1 MAIYKTVF
9 DFSVA
14 GNAETSLRAIKS
26 ALDQINSTSASAG
39 FSKVGTDIKESAEKG
54 EGAVNQLHEKIKSLP
69 KDESVKV
76 NVNTGDSKGEVS
88 QLSEKVKSLPKDKS
102 IKVSA
107 STGTSKAAVSEL
119 SKDVDKL
126 PKDKQVKIKANTESS
141 TSSVHK
147 FNDQLADTSEK
158 GSKVHSVLVGA
169 FGGTVI
175 AGAVQS
181 IGSKLTEVTKSSVEV
196 AEAGEQ
202 IRRVWESLG
211 TGDKGA
217 TALITQM
224 ADLRAKTGY
233 SADELTKIQRGF
245 YGLTDDVGA
254 TQKLTTAMAGIGVAS
269 GLSGDKVAGMT
280 RMITRLSTSTTV
292 STGTLGRLEA
302 QAPKLGDALAKAAG
316 MGRGEFDKLVDS
328 GKVTGK
334 QFENLMEKVST
345 QSPDAFK
352 KFGETGQGAL
362 AQIKGAWLS
371 DKSTFGTK
379 LVTVQSAGLADLKD
393 FLGSTAMKGLMTDAA
408 TGLSK
413 LAGVAAGALAMIAK
427 DADVFKGAFQ
437 TVGTIISGTL
447 SVAGNTAKEFGESF
461 VSGAENPIKKTSII
475 DTLSNIRKGFSEL
488 TKDVQPTTNAIGAL
502 AGIIGAGIFNNIK
515 SVFDGVI
522 SVFDKTGGKGKDLAG
537 TFKDIAQT
545 IYPLDNT
552 FNTWYKTMEP
562 INKAFGEIL
571 GSIAKDTWKDFTGT
585 MQILGKALQT
595 SGEFVGGVAKAVASM
610 LGIKTSGGLQSLG
623 DIIKHI
629 AENKLAIEAVSA
641 AITAM
646 LVAKMAS
653 SGLSLAV
660 GGLDKMVVAY
670 GKLSG
675 FKGLLGKL
683 FSVSGETGFASS
695 FSKLKQLPGLLKSLS
710 PKPIKDIFSGLTS
723 GFGGM
728 KSGTIGFKAQ
738 ISNMKQLPALGKVA
752 GAAVG
757 VGIAAGAAV
766 DIYKGIK
773 SKNPDTKFKSF
784 GSAAGTVI
792 GGGIGFAIAGPAG
805 AAIGAT
811 IGKVAGKW
819 AGESAKKF
827 TDGWNKAGKGAKPPS
842 GLLPKAGYYARK
854 AGDGVVS
861 FSKNIISGMK
871 KHKTEILASFVSP
884 VAGVAAWF
892 LKDTKTGAAVTKWAK
907 KFGSNVKKMGFAKAV
922 QGEISSASKA
932 FSKTKF
938 GQWFDQISKSYNSW
952 HKSFSKAWSKGWK
965 TVGDD
970 VKKGMNTASKN
981 TKSFGNDV
989 SKWYNSF
996 NKSFSRTWSK
1006 SWSALSNDVK
1016 KGMNDASKNTKNF
1029 GNNTNKWW
1037 NGFSKSFSRSWS
1049 KSWNALSGNTRSA
1062 LNNVERRTS
1071 SWGSDTGKWWS
1082 GFSRSF
1088 MSSWNSHWNNVR
1100 KNFGNYMDQM
1110 SHKKDAWGSN
1120 FNKWWSSFSSG
1131 FSSGWHS
1138 FWSGVASFFKG
1149 IFSKLGGYAKG
1160 GMNDIIGFING
1171 GIGGINR
1178 VVKFF
1183 GGKSRIGEISKLAN
1197 GTGGHKGGPALINDG
1212 PGNDYKELVVTPDN
1226 HMMMAQERNVLIPDL
1241 PAGAQVLSGSA
1252 TKNYMNAMGIEHY
1265 ASGTSGALGWVTG
1278 KLDDIGSWI
1287 KDKSKSV
1294 AKLLK
1299 DPLGALESIW
1309 NKATGALKL
1318 SSNFATSFAPPA
1330 GKWLVKQGEGW
1341 FKKILKSAKDELGD
1355 AGGSKGAPSGSGVA
1369 RWAGQVKEALAA
1381 NGLST
1386 SDSMVNK
1393 VLRQIDTESTGNEK
1407 ARQPGADPDGDGSGP
1422 ALGLMQTKK
1431 STFDANAFP
1440 GHKNIF
1446 NGYDDLLAALHY
1458 AKARY
1463 GSSLS
1468 FLGNGHGYAEG
1479 GEVTG
1484 PEYALIG
1491 EAGNEFIINPAKPN
1505 ALQLAMRAL
1514 RDIVAKQPST
1524 VSQAIKPSYSYSNV
1538 TSPMAST
1545 ITDDGQGGSTTLLQK
1560 VEQLV
1565 TNTQKLVDKDTNIYM
1580 DDEKVTR
1587 HVSDQGAR
1595 DINILAAQLG
1605 GN

>member
-1 MAIYKTVF
+1 MAVYKTVF
-9 DFSVA
+9 DFSVG
-14 GNAETSLRAIKS
+14 GNAETSLRAIKA
-26 ALDQINSTSASAG
+26 ALDQINNSANTAG
-39 FSKVGTDIKESAEKG
+39 FSKVGNDLKESAAKG
-54 EGAVNQLHEKIKSLP
+54 EGAVSQLSEKLKSMP
-69 KDESVKV
+69 KDESVKL
-76 NVNTGDSKGEVS
+76 NVKTGDSKGEIS

-102 IKVSA
+102 IRFSA
-107 STGTSKAAVSEL
+107 NTGTSKAAVSEL
-119 SKDVDKL
+119 TDDVKKL
-126 PKDKQVKIKANTESS
+126 PKDKQINIKTDTESG

-147 FNDQLADTSEK
+147 LNDQLDNTSEK
-158 GSKVHSVLVGA
+158 GGKAHSVLAGA

-196 AEAGEQ
+196 AEAGEE
-202 IRRVWESLG
+202 IRRVWESMG

-233 SADELTKIQRGF
+233 SAAELTKIQKGF

-280 RMITRLSTSTTV
+280 RTIGRLSASTSVTTTMLSRV
-292 STGTLGRLEA
+292 EN
-302 QAPKLGDALAKAAG
+302 QAPALGNALAKAAG
-316 MGRGEFDKLVDS
+316 MGRSEFDKLVSS
-328 GKVTGK
+328 GKLTGT
-334 QFENLMEKVST
+334 QFQDLMEKVST

-371 DKSTFGTK
+371 DKNAFGAK
-379 LVTVQSAGLADLKD
+379 LLTVQSTGLADLKD

-413 LAGVAAGALAMIAK
+413 IAGLAATGLSAIAK
-427 DADVFKGAFQ
+427 NVDVFKDAFTTAGSIIGDTLGVADGA
-437 TVGTIISGTL
+437 L
-447 SVAGNTAKEFGESF
+447 KMFGMAF
-461 VSGAENPIKKTSII
+461 VSNVDSPIKKSPVIGI
-475 DTLSNIRKGFSEL
+475 LGEIRKGFSEL
-488 TKDVQPTTNAIGAL
+488 SKDIAPVTQAIGGF
-502 AGIIGAGIFNNIK
+502 AGVFAASAFNNVK
-515 SVFDGVI
+515 SLFDGL
-522 SVFDKTGGKGKDLAG
+522 TGDFGSIGIKGKDLAG
-537 TFKDIAQT
+537 TFNDIAKK
-545 IYPLDNT
+545 IYPVTNQLNDLGV
-552 FNTWYKTMEP
+552 KMEP
-562 INKAFGEIL
+562 VSKAIGAML
-571 GSIAKDTWKDFTGT
+571 GDIAKDTWKDFTGT

-842 GLLPKAGYYARK
+842 GLLPKAGYYARE

-907 KFGSNVKKMGFAKAV
+907 KFSSNVKKMGFAKAV

-938 GQWFDQISKSYNSW
+938 GTWFNGISKSYNSW
-952 HKSFSKAWSKGWK
+952 QKG
-965 TVGDD
+965 
-970 VKKGMNTASKN
+970 
-981 TKSFGNDV
+981 F
-989 SKWYNSF
+989 
-996 NKSFSRTWSK
+996 SK
-1006 SWSALSNDVK
+1006 SWSSGWNKVGSAVKSGLNTSSRNMSSFGSNAGKWLGGFTKSFRNTWSKHWKSLSGDTKSALNDVEQK
-1016 KGMNDASKNTKNF
+1016 
-1029 GNNTNKWW
+1029 TNSWGSDTGKWW
-1037 NGFSKSFSRSWS
+1037 NGFSKSFRS
-1049 KSWNALSGNTRSA
+1049 SWDNHWNNTRKDFGSA
-1062 LNNVERRTS
+1062 MDTMS
-1071 SWGSDTGKWWS
+1071 QKKDSWGNNFNKWWS
-1082 GFSRSF
+1082 GFS
-1088 MSSWNSHWNNVR
+1088 SS
-1100 KNFGNYMDQM
+1100 
-1110 SHKKDAWGSN
+1110 
-1120 FNKWWSSFSSG
+1120 

-1138 FWSGVASFFKG
+1138 FWNGIGKFFNDV
-1149 IFSKLGGYAKG
+1149 FSKLGDYAKS
-1160 GMNDIIGFING
+1160 GMNGVIGFING
-1171 GIGGINR
+1171 GIKGVNK
-1178 VVKFF
+1178 VVSFF
-1183 GGKSRIGEISKLAN
+1183 GGKSKIGEISKLAN

-1212 PGNDYKELVVTPDN
+1212 AGSDYKELVVTPDN
-1226 HMMMAQERNVLIPDL
+1226 HMMMAQERNVLVPDL
-1241 PAGAQVLSGSA
+1241 PTGSQVLSGSD
-1252 TKNYMNAMGIEHY
+1252 TKNYMSSIGINHY
-1265 ASGTSGALGWVTG
+1265 ASGTSGALNWVTG
-1278 KLDDIGSWI
+1278 KLDDIGSWV
-1287 KDKSKSV
+1287 KDKSSSV
-1294 AKLLK
+1294 DKLLK
-1299 DPLGALESIW
+1299 DPMGALESVW
-1309 NKATGALKL
+1309 NKATSGLKL
-1318 SSNFATSFAPPA
+1318 GSDFATSFAPPA
-1330 GKWLVKQGEGW
+1330 GKWLIKQGEGW
-1341 FKKILKSAKDELGD
+1341 FKKMLSSAKDALGD
-1355 AGGSKGAPSGSGVA
+1355 AGGGKGAPGGSGVT
-1369 RWAGQVKEALAA
+1369 RWTGQLKEALKANELPTSAA
-1381 NGLST
+1381 Y
-1386 SDSMVNK
+1386 VNAW
-1393 VLRQIDTESTGNEK
+1393 LRQIATESSGNQR
-1407 ARQPGADPDGDGSGP
+1407 AIQGDIGDVNNASGDL
-1422 ALGLMQTKK
+1422 AKGLLQTI
-1431 STFDANAFP
+1431 STTFNASKFP
-1440 GHKNIF
+1440 GHGNIF
-1446 NGYDDLLAALHY
+1446 NGYDNMLAAINY
-1458 AKARY
+1458 AKKAY
-1463 GSSLS
+1463 GSSMLS
-1468 FLGNGHGYAEG
+1468 VIGHGHGYAEG
-1479 GEVTG
+1479 GIISQ

-1491 EAGNEFIINPAKPN
+1491 EAGKEFVINPDKPN
-1505 ALQLAMRAL
+1505 ALQLAMSAL
-1514 RDIVAKQPST
+1514 KDIIAKRPSL
-1524 VSQAIKPSYSYSNV
+1524 VSQVAKPSYSYSGATV
-1538 TSPMAST
+1538 PVSSVAAST
-1545 ITDDGQGGSTTLLQK
+1545 VNGGQSSLIDRID
-1560 VEQLV
+1560 QLV
-1565 TNTQKLVDKDTNIYM
+1565 DNTQKLVAKDSNVYM
-1580 DDEKVTR
+1580 DREKVTKQ
-1587 HVSDQGAR
+1587 VNQQGMQ
-1595 DINILAAQLG
+1595 DYNIMNAQLG
-1605 GN
+1605 